1 VGVLQ
6 SKGAAKDMGVV
17 LASGV
22 ICRRRKHMGFP
33 PKYPPKL
40 PLPKV
45 IIQPMK
51 QGGIKIYKL
60 GPKKKK

>member
-1 VGVLQ
+1 
-6 SKGAAKDMGVV
+6 MGVV